1 MIIFNYFTKVAV
13 KTKGYLQENIRL
25 KTWKSSKKNKKIRN
39 SVENPQLTI
48 LSVSLE
54 ENRRVFRSVDQT

>member
-25 KTWKSSKKNKKIRN
+25 KPGNLRKKIRKFAT
-39 SVENPQLTI
+39 P
-48 LSVSLE
+48 
-54 ENRRVFRSVDQT
+54 

>member
-13 KTKGYLQENIRL
+13 KTKEYLQENIRL
-25 KTWKSSKKNKKIRN
+25 KTRKSSKKNKKIRN
-39 SVENPQLTI
+39 SDENPQLTI

-54 ENRRVFRSVDQT
+54 ENRRVFSSVDQT